1 MDGAEDAVPT
11 IALELERLLPR
22 NNRRHRLKKRR
33 PGMAIVARIIGIT
46 FVAGIL
52 VTVLASLLASAPDIV
67 RYLKIRGM

>member
-1 MDGAEDAVPT
+1 
-11 IALELERLLPR
+11 
-22 NNRRHRLKKRR
+22 
-33 PGMAIVARIIGIT
+33 MAIVARIIGIT